1 MFTLVFSEDF
11 VPFFKGVLVANAWF
25 WPRHSRIPRVYIY
38 KESFN
43 KKSKKCVCSMGR
55 FPDLMKL
62 GAHGGLGNF
71 LASVQ
76 GGVGKLKYNI
86 T

>member
-1 MFTLVFSEDF
+1 M
-11 VPFFKGVLVANAWF
+11 
-25 WPRHSRIPRVYIY
+25 YIY

-62 GAHGGLGNF
+62 GAHMVSSNF
-71 LASVQ
+71 LASAQ